1 MDVARLWRVFSQRT
15 DAKFNFSLHLHL
27 LHPLHL
33 HLYHLHQLHHI
44 TNIIYISYIPNY
56 MRCISFIIYINFIY
70 ISKASTSTYSV
81 RRGNKYIMYK
91 FNQLHLHHIQFLHR
105 SCSQK
110 FLQELTSRWS
120 SCICKLL
127 PNSYFSSSSK
137 FFLKAAGAVIWQWK
151 TGLRNMTFFRDVT
164 GVISPTGV
172 VTQELLHR
180 SWLLGDLIASELI
193 WDSHQNVPK
202 TWLGWRSTQ
211 QTERTVID
219 EYQWERGILD
229 DKLNR
234 LYKSGLISLI
244 KRSQ

>member
-1 MDVARLWRVFSQRT
+1 M
-15 DAKFNFSLHLHL
+15 
-27 LHPLHL
+27 
-33 HLYHLHQLHHI
+33 
-44 TNIIYISYIPNY
+44 
-56 MRCISFIIYINFIY
+56 
-70 ISKASTSTYSV
+70 
-81 RRGNKYIMYK
+81 
-91 FNQLHLHHIQFLHR
+91 
-105 SCSQK
+105 
-110 FLQELTSRWS
+110 
-120 SCICKLL
+120 
-127 PNSYFSSSSK
+127 
-137 FFLKAAGAVIWQWK
+137 IWQWK

-202 TWLGWRSTQ
+202 TWLGWSTQ

-234 LYKSGLISLI
+234 SINRGWFLYIGGALKEASKWLITLTSNINHDMSLKKSTSYWILLGYSYVWALHNLHTRYPIYNYICLYPIYKAYSRWLKTHSLPFQSRV
-244 KRSQ
+244 KSPRSRMQDPSWPQPGRGTQALPGYHGRIWHLNWGFTIGKWRF